1 MDVVYFPEE
10 LHARAPTVVGILY
23 FVATHEWGTL
33 FNVVDAVRA
42 GEVVTIR
49 QATSQEV
56 ARAEKRV
63 GAYEAGVQL
72 GAQVAALLDHEP
84 AEVVAAHC
92 NKLAEAVKSVSGPIL
107 PDLVE
112 EEAGADANTI
122 QAAQGELL
130 DALPLLYALLRDA
143 YIVGDRDAVVS
154 LDRNIQEILHGSA
167 TAEAAANAA
176 INRARSRAAAQ

>member
-10 LHARAPTVVGILY
+10 LHARAPAAVGVLY

-84 AEVVAAHC
+84 PEVIAAHC
-92 NKLAEAVKSVSGPIL
+92 SKLAEAVKSVPTPML
-107 PDLVE
+107 PDLVQ
-112 EEAGADANTI
+112 EAEPEAATT
-122 QAAQGELL
+122 QAIEGDPL
-130 DALPLLYALLRDA
+130 DALPLLYAMLRDA
-143 YIVGDRDAVVS
+143 YIAGDRDAVVS
-154 LDRNIQEILHGSA
+154 LDRSIQEILLGSA
-167 TAEAAANAA
+167 TAQAVANAA
-176 INRARSRAAAQ
+176 FDRARASAAAQ